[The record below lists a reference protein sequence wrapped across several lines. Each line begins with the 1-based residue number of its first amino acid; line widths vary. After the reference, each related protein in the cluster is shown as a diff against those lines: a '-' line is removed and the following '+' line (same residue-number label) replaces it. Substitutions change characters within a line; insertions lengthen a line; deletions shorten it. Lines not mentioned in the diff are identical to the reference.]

1 MILIKNYR
9 AKGWSSRLTHSIL
22 SADLFNF
29 AAGDKRAGM
38 GQDTVLIGGLGFLL
52 AGGLVWLILRFV
64 ERQDWPAR
72 NKRLVQYALFGGL
85 AVLAILIMR
94 WHAAE
99 YQASYATSWLIWPE
113 QIRGPIARLLA

>member
-1 MILIKNYR
+1 
-9 AKGWSSRLTHSIL
+9 
-22 SADLFNF
+22 
-29 AAGDKRAGM
+29 M

-64 ERQDWPAR
+64 EKQDWPAR
-72 NKRLVQYALFGGL
+72 NKRLVQYALFAGL

-99 YQASYATSWLIWPE
+99 YQASYATSWLLSPGYVTG
-113 QIRGPIARLLA
+113 QIMGQLPA